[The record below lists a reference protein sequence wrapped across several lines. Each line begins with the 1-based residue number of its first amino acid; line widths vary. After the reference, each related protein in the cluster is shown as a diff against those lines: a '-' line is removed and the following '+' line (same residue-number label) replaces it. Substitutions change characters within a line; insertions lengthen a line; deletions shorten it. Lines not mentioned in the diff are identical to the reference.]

1 MILCVPLQAKT
12 NSEALSLLRQVRPL
26 ADVVE
31 IRIDGMKRPDLPR
44 LLAEHP
50 ESLLVTNRRHQEGGG
65 FKGDEQERIW
75 LIEEAVTLGA
85 GYVDVEAA
93 TDLPLISEVK
103 GCIERHK
110 TSGTTGRD
118 KNKQTRLILS
128 WHDFEGTP
136 SNQSLRRR
144 FRSMAAVGADLVK
157 IVTYAR
163 QPEDNLRILE
173 LIPYARNRGQEII
186 AFCMGP
192 LGRPSRVLSCLFG
205 AAMTFAARKRWAESA
220 PGQLTVDE
228 TRRIWEILVS

>member
-1 MILCVPLQAKT
+1 
-12 NSEALSLLRQVRPL
+12 
-26 ADVVE
+26 
-31 IRIDGMKRPDLPR
+31 
-44 LLAEHP
+44 
-50 ESLLVTNRRHQEGGG
+50 
-65 FKGDEQERIW
+65 
-75 LIEEAVTLGA
+75 VTLGA

-144 FRSMAAVGADLVK
+144 FRSMAAVGSDLVK

-173 LIPYARNRGQEII
+173 LILMPATGDRRSSPSAWALWAPAGSCPVCSE
-186 AFCMGP
+186 
-192 LGRPSRVLSCLFG
+192 RP
-205 AAMTFAARKRWAESA
+205 
-220 PGQLTVDE
+220 
-228 TRRIWEILVS
+228 

>member
-1 MILCVPLQAKT
+1 MILCVPLQART
-12 NSEALSLLRQVRPL
+12 NSEALSLLRQIRPH

-31 IRIDGMKRPDLPR
+31 IRIDGMKRPDLSR
-44 LLAEHP
+44 LLAEQP
-50 ESLLVTNRRHQEGGG
+50 ESLLITNRRHQEGGR
-65 FKGDEQERIW
+65 FKGDEQERVR
-75 LIEEAVTLGA
+75 LLQEAVTLGA

-93 TDLPLISEVK
+93 TDLAFLQEVK

-110 TSGTTGRD
+110 PPGAAGRD
-118 KNKQTRLILS
+118 PKKQTRLILS

-136 SNQSLRRR
+136 STQSLRRR
-144 FRSMAAVGADLVK
+144 FRSMAAVGADLIK
-157 IVTYAR
+157 IVTFAR

-173 LIPYARNRGQEII
+173 LIPYARNRGQAII

-205 AAMTFAARKRWAESA
+205 AAMTFAARNRWAESA

-228 TRRIWEILVS
+228 MRRIWEILVS